1 MLTGVYFHPHLWN
14 LIMWDSHSLVWIKS
28 FIGLSISRRIGWDMV
43 WTFTIKPPIS
53 CLSHLNQ
60 LESKEHCVFEVRPPL
75 FWLSHLTVKWSPHN
89 FACSWQMFFFLFLS
103 FPQHFPLITLI
114 CFQAIISYF
123 IILLFL
129 VFDNQFQ
136 KLNLPVHPSFPCSK
150 SGICC
155 SFISHP
161 SLTSKK
167 LQQFPC
173 VGY

>member
-1 MLTGVYFHPHLWN
+1 MLTGVYFYPHLLN
-14 LIMWDSHSLVWIKS
+14 LIMWDSHSLLWIKS
-28 FIGLSISRRIGWDMV
+28 FIGLSISRRIGRDVV
-43 WTFTIKPPIS
+43 WTFTMKPPIS

-60 LESKEHCVFEVRPPL
+60 LESKEHCVFGVRPPL
-75 FWLSHLTVKWSPHN
+75 FWLSHLTVKWLPQTFHVHDK
-89 FACSWQMFFFLFLS
+89 FFFLFLS

-150 SGICC
+150 SGIC
-155 SFISHP
+155 SFLYLP
-161 SLTSKK
+161 SITNI
-167 LQQFPC
+167 
-173 VGY
+173 